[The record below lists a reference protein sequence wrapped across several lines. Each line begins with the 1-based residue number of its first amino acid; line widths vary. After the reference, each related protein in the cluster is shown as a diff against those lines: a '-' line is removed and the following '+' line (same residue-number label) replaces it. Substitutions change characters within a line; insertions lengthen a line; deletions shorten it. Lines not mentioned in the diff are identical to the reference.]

1 MVEPTRRNLDRAI
14 EESINLFGRAKMGTV
29 TAVDPRRPK
38 TVLLAL
44 DGSSQDPFSIA
55 IARQFHKR
63 FGCEVAVVDARE
75 GDGPNDLAARVAQS
89 LGRRAEPKTSADSYE
104 QILAAVEHSICD
116 LLITPCPYGRDLE
129 SVGPDSV
136 GTVIDVLL
144 ARSPVPVLVVR
155 KPYEPQDDLFRQAV
169 IILTAENEAAPDAAA
184 WAAGLIAP
192 RGVLHL
198 VLVLEREMYENIHAL
213 MQSIAPEMDVSID
226 SLSHAL
232 ARNYMRLHRGLQK
245 AAAEGGFEYKLNMQ
259 VEGEAGPIAAE
270 DASRPTLRVL
280 ALERSDHATQGSVQ
294 ARIRQSL
301 HPVLV
306 VCRQQFGESTQS
318 EGTRSDDELVTTSP
332 LSVIRNRI
340 LRDLRGPSC
349 SSRR

>member
-1 MVEPTRRNLDRAI
+1 MVEPTRRKLDRAV
-14 EESINLFGRAKMGTV
+14 EESMDMFSRARVGTV
-29 TAVDPRRPK
+29 AAVVPRRPK

-44 DGSSQDPFSIA
+44 DGSSQDPFGIA
-55 IARQFHKR
+55 IAGQYRER
-63 FGCEVAVVDARE
+63 FGCELAVVDARE
-75 GDGPNDLAARVAQS
+75 GDVADDLAAQVAQS
-89 LGRRAEPKTSADSYE
+89 LGGQAVPKQSDDSFA
-104 QILAAVEHSICD
+104 QILAAVDDSKCD
-116 LLITPCPYGRDLE
+116 LLIAPCPYGRDLDA
-129 SVGPDSV
+129 VGPDSV

-155 KPYEPQDDLFRQAV
+155 KPYEPQGDLFHQIV
-169 IILTAENEAAPDAAA
+169 MILTAENETAPAAAA

-192 RGVLHL
+192 KGVFHL
-198 VLVLEREMYENIHAL
+198 VLIMEREMHENIQAL
-213 MQSIAPEMDVSID
+213 LQSIAPDMDVSID

-245 AAAEGGFEYKLNMQ
+245 AAAEVGFEYKLKLQ

-280 ALERSDHATQGSVQ
+280 ALERSDHVSEGTVQ

-306 VCRQQFGESTQS
+306 VCRQPD
-318 EGTRSDDELVTTSP
+318 EG
-332 LSVIRNRI
+332 
-340 LRDLRGPSC
+340 GPQ
-349 SSRR
+349 

>member
-14 EESINLFGRAKMGTV
+14 EESMDLFSRARVGSV
-29 TAVDPRRPK
+29 AAVDPRRPNK
-38 TVLLAL
+38 VLLAL
-44 DGSSQDPFSIA
+44 DGSSQDLFEIA
-55 IARQFHKR
+55 IAKQFRER
-63 FGCEVAVVDARE
+63 FGCELAAVDARE
-75 GDGPNDLAARVAQS
+75 GDVPDDLGAQVASS
-89 LGRRAEPKTSADSYE
+89 LGGRAEPKTPGDSFA
-104 QILAAVEHSICD
+104 QILGAAEHSKCD

-129 SVGPDSV
+129 AVGPDSA

-144 ARSPVPVLVVR
+144 ARSPVPLLVVR
-155 KPYEPQDDLFRQAV
+155 KPYEPQGDLFHQV
-169 IILTAENEAAPDAAA
+169 VLILTAENEAAPDAAA

-192 RGVLHL
+192 RGTLHL

-245 AAAEGGFEYKLNMQ
+245 AAAEGGFQYKLNLQ

-270 DASRPTLRVL
+270 DAPRPTLRVL
-280 ALERSDHATQGSVQ
+280 ALERSDHASQGSVQ

-306 VCRQQFGESTQS
+306 VCRPQFCENAQS
-318 EGTRSDDELVTTSP
+318 EGT
-332 LSVIRNRI
+332 
-340 LRDLRGPSC
+340 
-349 SSRR
+349 

>member
-1 MVEPTRRNLDRAI
+1 MVEPTRRNLDRAV
-14 EESINLFGRAKMGTV
+14 EESMDLFSRARVGSV
-29 TAVDPRRPK
+29 AAVVPRRPK

-44 DGSSQDPFSIA
+44 DGSSQDPFGIA
-55 IARQFHKR
+55 IAGQFRKR
-63 FGCEVAVVDARE
+63 FGCELAVVDARE
-75 GDGPNDLAARVAQS
+75 GDVPDDLAAQVAES
-89 LGRRAEPKTSADSYE
+89 FCGGAEPKTPDDNFA
-104 QILAAVEHSICD
+104 QILAAVEHSKCD
-116 LLITPCPYGRDLE
+116 FLIAPCPYGRDLE
-129 SVGPDSV
+129 TVGPDSA

-144 ARSPVPVLVVR
+144 ARSPVPVLVIR
-155 KPYEPQDDLFRQAV
+155 KPYEPQGDLFRQV
-169 IILTAENEAAPDAAA
+169 VMTLTAENEAAPDAAA

-245 AAAEGGFEYKLNMQ
+245 AAAQGGFEYKLKLQ

-270 DASRPTLRVL
+270 DAHRPTLRVL
-280 ALERSDHATQGSVQ
+280 ALERSDHVSQGSVQ

-306 VCRQQFGESTQS
+306 VCRQQFDESTQS
-318 EGTRSDDELVTTSP
+318 ERT
-332 LSVIRNRI
+332 
-340 LRDLRGPSC
+340 
-349 SSRR
+349 